1 MTPQQPLLR
10 EPVLPPGP
18 MEDSV
23 GTHSKG
29 HTAGRSHSHPVD
41 TASAA
46 LPRDLMLTLR
56 RHVDLLR
63 TASAV
68 CRPGLAG

>member
-1 MTPQQPLLR
+1 
-10 EPVLPPGP
+10 
-18 MEDSV
+18 MEESV
-23 GTHSKG
+23 GETSKG

-41 TASAA
+41 PASVA
-46 LPRDLMLTLR
+46 LPRDLLLTR
-56 RHVDLLR
+56 RHHVDLLR

>member
-1 MTPQQPLLR
+1 MTPQQPLLP

-23 GTHSKG
+23 GETSKG
-29 HTAGRSHSHPVD
+29 HTAGRRHSHPAD
-41 TASAA
+41 AMLSA
-46 LPRDLMLTLR
+46 LPRDLLLTR
-56 RHVDLLR
+56 RHHVDLLR